1 MSYCFFPPKT
11 VLEQVMIVS
20 KVAIHEEYKE
30 EFEDYEHD
38 IATLT
43 LSRKVT
49 LTDRV
54 TPICLSEESYVL
66 DSGRTCY
73 VIG

>member
-1 MSYCFFPPKT
+1 MIYCFFPPQT
-11 VLEQVMIVS
+11 VLEQVMSVS

-43 LSRKVT
+43 LSSKVT
-49 LTDRV
+49 LTDRE
-54 TPICLSEESYVL
+54 TPICLPEVNDVL
-66 DSGRTCY
+66 DSERTCY
-73 VIG
+73 LTG